1 MIFRPDSRR
10 YDYHRFGLEWPW
22 DHLGQCSFPIF
33 DRLLKTRKQMRAIFS
48 YLNDNINV
56 KIVFNFYKLFLSSFT
71 TSVGLKP
78 ATVSFT
84 VMNTVYTSHTRSLKE
99 PSIIPAFNV
108 FLNFSPDHFEI
119 KKGNRRFL
127 WPKEEMYFVFR
138 CTSMY
143 IPFRLVPFLP
153 LDIIHT
159 PNLGHS

>member
-10 YDYHRFGLEWPW
+10 YDYQRFGLEWPW

-48 YLNDNINV
+48 CLNDNINV

-99 PSIIPAFNV
+99 PSIIPAFT
-108 FLNFSPDHFEI
+108 FFEI
-119 KKGNRRFL
+119 FLQIILRSNRGTDVFYDQRRKCISFL
-127 WPKEEMYFVFR
+127 DVHP
-138 CTSMY
+138 CIS
-143 IPFRLVPFLP
+143 LS
-153 LDIIHT
+153 D
-159 PNLGHS
+159 